1 MISLKTLNNLESL
14 FPNKIIRYFSIDYD
28 SIKNIVEFN
37 KTMSE
42 NTLGYISVRDK
53 RNISHSIYIF
63 KSSENIDNLTAYL
76 NKSKID
82 YVNNKYTYRNK
93 TFLNDLFN
101 EYNLS
106 TNINF

>member
-28 SIKNIVEFN
+28 SIKNLVEFN

-63 KSSENIDNLTAYL
+63 KSYL
-76 NKSKID
+76 R
-82 YVNNKYTYRNK
+82 VQRT
-93 TFLNDLFN
+93 
-101 EYNLS
+101 S
-106 TNINF
+106 TTLQHILINPKLIM

>member
-1 MISLKTLNNLESL
+1 MISLKTLNNLENL

-28 SIKNIVEFN
+28 SIKNLVEFN

-42 NTLGYISVRDK
+42 NTLGYIGTRDK
-53 RNISHSIYIF
+53 RNISHCIF
-63 KSSENIDNLTAYL
+63 IFQSPEKIDNFTTHL
-76 NKSKID
+76 NKFGID

-101 EYNLS
+101 EYNYS
-106 TNINF
+106 TNINI